1 ITGMHPITSQGNSF
15 YKGRQWPGAKTS
27 ATFERKP
34 GKQGE
39 NKYAFNI
46 VFSVFIQ
53 EMLHLQMAANLA
65 TAIGATPSFT
75 ATALQDARHGWT
87 C

>member
-1 ITGMHPITSQGNSF
+1 
-15 YKGRQWPGAKTS
+15 

-87 C
+87 CYGPNLSKI